1 MFAFPLS
8 SVSPVSLLCLR
19 AVSVQERRRLPA
31 LQNRHRLGASLGWWE
46 MRFKAFQD
54 NEEMECGS
62 ATTGKSFLISRLLLK
77 YTYQHKHPY
86 LGKKPYHVSNSV
98 LLWPH
103 LGCLEHTL
111 RIKPSANWILHVL
124 GVG

>member
-46 MRFKAFQD
+46 MRFTAFQD

-62 ATTGKSFLISRLLLK
+62 PTTGKSFLISRLLLK
-77 YTYQHKHPY
+77 YIYQYKHPY
-86 LGKKPYHVSNSV
+86 LGKKP
-98 LLWPH
+98 LP
-103 LGCLEHTL
+103 C
-111 RIKPSANWILHVL
+111 K
-124 GVG
+124 